1 MDGLYAVFFL
11 ISTLISSE
19 NPLVNGFNQ
28 TEAKGY
34 DKVSFA
40 SVEFQNKII
49 GNETQY
55 THYLDNK
62 LGPLQPSY
70 SISVTDEGGFW
81 GGTGFIRKVR
91 ITDYAN
97 FNFDFSPGIYIRGQE
112 EDLGGWLMFRSGVEI
127 EYKVNNYWNMS
138 IGYDHRSSGDLW
150 KYNPGMETLKFS
162 ISKNIN

>member
-19 NPLVNGFNQ
+19 NPLENGFNKTDAQ
-28 TEAKGY
+28 GY
-34 DKVSFA
+34 NKVSFA
-40 SVEFQNKII
+40 SVEFQNKIV

-55 THYLDNK
+55 TYYLDNK

-70 SISVTDEGGFW
+70 SISVTDEGGLW
-81 GGTGFIRKVR
+81 AGAGFIRKVR
-91 ITDYAN
+91 VSDYVN
-97 FNFDFSPGIYIRGQE
+97 FNFDFSPGIYNRGNE

-127 EYKVNNYWNMS
+127 EYKVNDYWNMS

-162 ISKNIN
+162 ISKKY